1 MSKGE
6 KMKEKILY
14 IVLAV
19 SVGINIGLL
28 GVYIFLL
35 VNKPNFNDFHFNDRD
50 FKDRFPGFENLRTVM
65 DDVRELNQP
74 YFEKLDDTKEQII
87 EIIKKDKPDTSLLD
101 SFLREQ
107 SKTRYMI
114 DKNLVYTII
123 KVKENL
129 SEEEKE
135 FLQEF
140 FENRGMPKRII
151 MKRRIIK

>member
-28 GVYIFLL
+28 GIYIFLL
-35 VNKPNFNDFHFNDRD
+35 VNKPNFDDFHFNDRD

>member
-1 MSKGE
+1 
-6 KMKEKILY
+6 MKEKILY
-14 IVLAV
+14 IVLAI

-35 VNKPNFNDFHFNDRD
+35 VNKPDVNDFPFHERD
-50 FKDRFPGFENLRTVM
+50 FKNRFPAFENLRNIM
-65 DDVRELNQP
+65 DDVRELNEP

-107 SKTRYMI
+107 AKTRYMI
-114 DKNLVYTII
+114 DKNLVFSI
-123 KVKENL
+123 VKFKGDL

-135 FLQEF
+135 FLEEF
-140 FENRGMPKRII
+140 FKNRGMPKRMI

>member
-1 MSKGE
+1 
-6 KMKEKILY
+6 MKEKILY

>member
-1 MSKGE
+1 
-6 KMKEKILY
+6 MKEKILY

-35 VNKPNFNDFHFNDRD
+35 VNKPDFDEFRFNDRD
-50 FKDRFPGFENLRTVM
+50 FKERFPGFEKLRTVM
-65 DDVRELNQP
+65 DDVRELNEP

-107 SKTRYMI
+107 AKTRYMI
-114 DKNLVYTII
+114 DKNLVFSI
-123 KVKENL
+123 VKFKGNL

-135 FLQEF
+135 FLEEF
-140 FENRGMPKRII
+140 FENRGMPKRMI